1 MNRQEIYD
9 NATQLVDNLG
19 EEWRGD
25 HSFIVNRQYTFGYWD
40 DWKQTM
46 MGKPHPSY
54 EFRRLAFHHIRSV
67 SPKLVIELLDEIE
80 MLRERIAVL
89 EVMNSLAE
97 VKTNET

>member
-46 MGKPHPSY
+46 IGKPHPSY

-67 SPKLVIELLDEIE
+67 SPKLVIELLDEIKE
-80 MLRERIAVL
+80 LRERIAVL
-89 EVMNSLAE
+89 EGEGPSLGG
-97 VKTNET
+97 KTNET